1 MNTAALRKSVAL
13 SLDRHTQYAKFQEHL
28 DELIGSDIHFDKGL
42 VAFERFQNFSFSR
55 DAKVRPFLYMKSK
68 PEGEVAF
75 ICVEPFLLDP
85 SYKVRVSAET
95 AAQIGLESPQDAL
108 ILCLVTVGKDMYSTT
123 ANLLSPMVIS
133 MRSRRAAQ
141 IILDDLGPESLRFN
155 VWEALVRQ
163 P

>member
-1 MNTAALRKSVAL
+1 MSTASQRKAAAISF
-13 SLDRHTQYAKFQEHL
+13 DRHSQYAKFQENL
-28 DELIGSDIHFDKGL
+28 DELIGHDIHFDKGL
-42 VAFERFQNFSFSR
+42 VAFERFQNFSYSR
-55 DAKVRPFLYMKSK
+55 DTKVRPFLYMKSR

-85 SYKVRVSAET
+85 SYKVRISAET
-95 AAQIGLESPQDAL
+95 ASQIGLESPSDAL

-123 ANLLSPMVIS
+123 ANLLSPLVIS
-133 MRSRRAAQ
+133 MRSRRGAQ
-141 IILDDLGPESLRFN
+141 VILDDLGPESLRFN